1 MLQYDAVIFDLD
13 GTLTNSERGIVACVR
28 YALEKMN
35 RPVPEGD
42 TLRKFIGPPLSES
55 FRIYCGMNETEA
67 EEAVHVYRER
77 YLRIGWAENAVYHG
91 IRALLRG
98 LKEQGADI
106 YVATGKP
113 QAPSERILRHFEL
126 MQYVKGVTGPTDADP
141 TADKDIL
148 IRRVL
153 GNRTYRR
160 PVMIGDRL
168 SDVRGAQAAGIEGI
182 GVMYGFGE
190 PDEFD
195 GAGCP
200 VAQSVAQLSDF
211 LLGEQ
216 PAQKGYFISMEG
228 LDGCGKTTQANA
240 VEKALTEY
248 GFTVRRTREPG
259 GCPIS
264 EKIRDL
270 LLDVNNKGMS
280 DIAEAL
286 LYAASRAQ
294 HVQEVIL
301 PAMARG
307 EIVLCDRFVDSSVAF
322 QGGGRQLGV
331 PLIQQINA
339 PAIEGCRPDTTIFLQ
354 LDHETSLRRRENA
367 SALDRMESEKAAFHA
382 RVEEAYGMLVA
393 QEPERFIT
401 VDARQTPGEITN
413 EILPAL
419 FERMKKAGVL

>member
-28 YALEKMN
+28 YALTRLG
-35 RPVPEGD
+35 RPVPD
-42 TLRKFIGPPLSES
+42 ADSLRKFIGPPLSES
-55 FRIYCGMNETEA
+55 FPLYCGMSAEET
-67 EEAVHVYRER
+67 EEAVRIYRER
-77 YLRIGWAENAVYHG
+77 YLPVGWRENEVYPG
-91 IRALLRG
+91 IRFLLKALHD
-98 LKEQGADI
+98 QGTAV

-126 MQYVKGVTGPTDADP
+126 MRYIDGVAGPTDADP
-141 TADKDIL
+141 RADKALL

-153 GNRTYRR
+153 AGKQYRR
-160 PVMIGDRL
+160 PVMVGDRL
-168 SDVRGAQAAGIEGI
+168 SDVAGAREAGIEGI

-190 PDEFD
+190 PDEF
-195 GAGCP
+195 APAKCP
-200 VAQSVAQLSDF
+200 VAADVPALSRL
-211 LLGEQ
+211 LLGHE
-216 PAQKGYFISMEG
+216 PAPKGYFISMEG

-240 VEKALTEY
+240 VERMLRDC

-294 HVQEVIL
+294 HVHEVIQ
-301 PAMARG
+301 PAIARG

-339 PAIEGCRPDTTIFLQ
+339 PAVADCKPDTTVFLK
-354 LDHETSLRRRENA
+354 LDHETALRRRENA

-382 RVEEAYGMLVA
+382 RVEEAYDLLIR

-401 VDARQTPGEITN
+401 VDARETPEQIT
-413 EILPAL
+413 EKIFPSL
-419 FERMKKAGVL
+419 FERMAAAGVL

>member
-67 EEAVHVYRER
+67 EEAVRVYRER
-77 YLRIGWAENAVYHG
+77 YLPIGWAENAVYPG

-98 LKEQGADI
+98 LKERGADI

-126 MQYVKGVTGPTDADP
+126 MQYVKGVAGPTDVDP

-354 LDHETSLRRRENA
+354 LDHESSLRRRENA

>member
-35 RPVPEGD
+35 RPVPDAD

-55 FRIYCGMNETEA
+55 FRIYCGMDEAET
-67 EEAVHVYRER
+67 EEAVRVYRER
-77 YLRIGWAENAVYHG
+77 YLPIGWAENEVYPG
-91 IRALLRG
+91 IRALLKA
-98 LKEQGADI
+98 LKAQGADI

-113 QAPSERILRHFEL
+113 QTPSERILRHFEL
-126 MQYVKGVTGPTDADP
+126 MQYIQGVAGPTDEDP
-141 TADKDIL
+141 TADKAVL
-148 IRRVL
+148 IRRAL
-153 GNRTYRR
+153 NGKSYRH
-160 PVMIGDRL
+160 PVMVGDRL
-168 SDVRGAQAAGIEGI
+168 SDVMGAKAAGIEGI

-190 PDEFD
+190 PDEFK
-195 GAGCP
+195 GADCKI
-200 VAQSVAQLSDF
+200 AQDIGQLSM
-211 LLGEQ
+211 LLLDEI
-216 PAQKGYFISMEG
+216 PRQKGYFISMEG

-240 VEKALTEY
+240 VEKALREY

-301 PAMARG
+301 PAMERG

-339 PAIEGCRPDTTIFLQ
+339 PAIEGCKPDTTVFLQ

-382 RVEEAYGMLVA
+382 RVEEAYALLVS

-401 VDARQTPGEITN
+401 VDARQTPEQITR
-413 EILPAL
+413 EILPTL
-419 FERMKKAGVL
+419 LERMKKAGVL

>member
-28 YALEKMN
+28 YALDKMN
-35 RPVPEGD
+35 RPVPDAD

-55 FRIYCGMNETEA
+55 FRIYCGMNDAETEK
-67 EEAVHVYRER
+67 AVRVYRER
-77 YLRIGWAENAVYHG
+77 YLPIGWAENAVYPG
-91 IRALLRG
+91 IRALLKA
-98 LKEQGADI
+98 LKNQGASV

-113 QAPSERILRHFEL
+113 QTPSERILRHFEL
-126 MQYVKGVTGPTDADP
+126 MQYIDGVAGPTDADP
-141 TADKDIL
+141 T
-148 IRRVL
+148 
-153 GNRTYRR
+153 
-160 PVMIGDRL
+160 
-168 SDVRGAQAAGIEGI
+168 
-182 GVMYGFGE
+182 FGE

-195 GAGCP
+195 GADCP
-200 VAQSVAQLSDF
+200 VAQDVPQLSRL
-211 LLGEQ
+211 LLGEE
-216 PAQKGYFISMEG
+216 PKQKGYFITMEG

-240 VEKALTEY
+240 VEKALREY

-270 LLDVNNKGMS
+270 LLDVNNKDMS

-301 PAMARG
+301 PAMKRG

-339 PAIEGCRPDTTIFLQ
+339 PAIPSRAANRILPFFCNWITRLPCAAGKTPPLWTAWRAKRRPSTPEWRKPTLCWCARSRSVSLPWTRGRRPTRSQRKSFPR
-354 LDHETSLRRRENA
+354 SLRA
-367 SALDRMESEKAAFHA
+367 
-382 RVEEAYGMLVA
+382 
-393 QEPERFIT
+393 
-401 VDARQTPGEITN
+401 
-413 EILPAL
+413 
-419 FERMKKAGVL
+419 